1 MSQAAALKEVP
12 QEAQAP
18 QAPQLSILQLYQIQL
33 NNFKQQ
39 KEQVKVQFHQ
49 LEGAIFACESMIAQ
63 HEASLKESVAKMAQE
78 AINAAKSLKPNENL
92 GEINDGQAKSESKEQ
107 VAKK

>member
-1 MSQAAALKEVP
+1 MSQAAPALKEVA

-18 QAPQLSILQLYQIQL
+18 QAPILSILQQYHIQL

-49 LEGAIFACESMIAQ
+49 LEGAIFACEMMIAQ
-63 HEASLKESVAKMAQE
+63 HEQSLKDSVAKMAKD
-78 AINAAKSLKPNENL
+78 AANPLKSNENL

-107 VAKK
+107 AAKK